1 MLEYIFLQLAWS
13 FLDVSTLF
21 LSLIFDSKSLV
32 WFLFLFSWSASYSL
46 VFVLLLFPL
55 QNLRK
60 IFVAL
65 LHYQELLLLL
75 LIATRNV
82 LNLLQVPQFSNISLY
97 HQWFIPLHDLAR
109 IVLEITYWSFHQA
122 LFDHSTKNHFDL
134 NQLPML
140 HLHLNSLLPPSLMHS
155 TRSQHSWIL
164 LLPLLSF
171 SQVQSKSWVHPWTWH
186 ISLIYSKCNLRRD

>member
-13 FLDVSTLF
+13 FLDVPTLF
-21 LSLIFDSKSLV
+21 LSLVFDSESLV
-32 WFLFLFSWSASYSL
+32 WFPFLFSWLASCFL

-60 IFVAL
+60 IFMAL
-65 LHYQELLLLL
+65 PHYQELLLL
-75 LIATRNV
+75 LIATRND

-97 HQWFIPLHDLAR
+97 HQCFIPLHDLAR
-109 IVLEITYWSFHQA
+109 IVHEITYWSFHQA
-122 LFDHSTKNHFDL
+122 LFDHSTENHFDL

-155 TRSQHSWIL
+155 TWSQHSWIL
-164 LLPLLSF
+164 LPPLLSF
-171 SQVQSKSWVHPWTWH
+171 SQVLSKSLVHPWTWH
-186 ISLIYSKCNLRRD
+186 RSLIYSKCNLRRD